1 MTEFKI
7 KNQYSASVPSSGHMT
22 YCPSKAV
29 QSQKEEA
36 DVNNIISRFVKDGVL
51 PISTR
56 RPEAMDC
63 PDIDF
68 MQAQIKILE
77 AKAGFYELP
86 AKVRKEFKTPENFI
100 KFVMDPN
107 TTREDLDKYG
117 LLKESGSEPVSS
129 VSSNSGGI
137 SSVDSGTSTSLE
149 TKSAQLPT

>member
-1 MTEFKI
+1 MTEFQI
-7 KNQYSASVPSSGHMT
+7 KNQYSARVPTSGHMT

-29 QSQKEEA
+29 QSQKGEA
-36 DVNNIISRFVKDGVL
+36 DVNNIIARYVNDGVL
-51 PISTR
+51 PISTLK
-56 RPEAMDC
+56 PEAMDC

-107 TTREDLDKYG
+107 ITREELDKYG
-117 LLKESGSEPVSS
+117 LLKEPISEPVPI
-129 VSSNSGGI
+129 VSSDSGGSI
-137 SSVDSGTSTSLE
+137 TVVSGT
-149 TKSAQLPT
+149 

>member
-7 KNQYSASVPSSGHMT
+7 KNQYSARVPSSGHMT

-36 DVNNIISRFVKDGVL
+36 DVNNIISRFVRDGVL
-51 PISTR
+51 PVSTR

-107 TTREDLDKYG
+107 TTREELDKYG
-117 LLKESGSEPVSS
+117 LLKETVSGDSLANSS
-129 VSSNSGGI
+129 SS
-137 SSVDSGTSTSLE
+137 
-149 TKSAQLPT
+149 SAPGSPDVVGDD